1 MSLSLRYA
9 ARSHV
14 GLIRDGNED
23 SGYAGPRLLMVA
35 DGMGGQA
42 AGELASSV
50 AVQTLA
56 QLDSSS
62 SAESPDDPLQLL
74 GTRIYEAHTRL
85 RAMVAENSQLEGMGT
100 TLTALLFARGQLA
113 LAHIGDSRAYR
124 LREGRF
130 EQLTTDHT
138 WVQRLV
144 DEGRISAEE
153 AGHHPQRSLLMR
165 ALDGRGQAEPDL
177 SMIDVQLG
185 DRFLLCSDGLCGVV
199 SFETIESAVAGQAD
213 IHAVAESL
221 IQLALRGGGPDNIT
235 CIVADVVQDYPPDY
249 YGSVAGRT
257 GEYPVAS
264 AQSAATQ
271 FIEMPMAVGAASEH
285 GTGGLPVFGS
295 TTATTATIPA
305 ARSVSAVPGAAQ
317 DDAVP
322 QDTPASR
329 AARLRRKS
337 SAEHAQSR
345 ANESGAAQT
354 QETDRDGARHRGKD
368 RDRGRDSNQGGDEPD
383 GTEWAHGERRRRWRK
398 PVLLGGVSLVL
409 IGGLAAGGY
418 YWTQQQYY
426 VAESNGDVAIFQG
439 VNYSLAGYHLS
450 HVVAGTP
457 TIAVTRLPLSKQG
470 QVKSSIAASSLA
482 DAQSIIAMLQDSE
495 QVCVPPISIP
505 LPPPTT
511 VAATATPPAT
521 ITGTA
526 TPTAT
531 IPAQNSGP
539 TATGLPTIPV
549 ETPTPTASATSPS
562 ANTGITNCP
571 PD

>member
-62 SAESPDDPLQLL
+62 ATESPEDPIQLL
-74 GTRIYEAHTRL
+74 GERIYEAHTRL
-85 RAMVAENSQLEGMGT
+85 RDMVAENAQLEGMGT
-100 TLTALLFARGQLA
+100 TLTALLFAHGQLA
-113 LAHIGDSRAYR
+113 VAHIGDSRAYR
-124 LREGRF
+124 LRDGRF

-177 SMIDVQLG
+177 TVIDVRAG

-235 CIVADVVQDYPPDY
+235 CIVADVVQEFPPAYLGDTL
-249 YGSVAGRT
+249 G
-257 GEYPVAS
+257 AS
-264 AQSAATQ
+264 HSGQFPTAQSATTQ
-271 FIEMPMAVGAASEH
+271 YLEMPMAVGAAAEH
-285 GTGGLPVFGS
+285 GPGGLPVFGG
-295 TTATTATIPA
+295 TAPLAATVPT
-305 ARSVSAVPGAAQ
+305 ARSGPSMPGATQ
-317 DDAVP
+317 DDSIP

-329 AARLRRKS
+329 AARLRRKPAGAHS
-337 SAEHAQSR
+337 GGQQPAESPSTAVAQ
-345 ANESGAAQT
+345 EQ
-354 QETDRDGARHRGKD
+354 
-368 RDRGRDSNQGGDEPD
+368 DEEPA
-383 GTEWAHGERRRRWRK
+383 GTEWAHKEHRRRWRR
-398 PVLLGGVSLVL
+398 PVLLGGIGLLVVV
-409 IGGLAAGGY
+409 GLGTAGY
-418 YWTQQQYY
+418 VWTQQQYY
-426 VAESNGDVAIFQG
+426 VADSNGNVAIFQG
-439 VNYSLAGYHLS
+439 INTSLAGFHLS
-450 HVVAGTP
+450 HVVSSSPKVVVAD
-457 TIAVTRLPLSKQG
+457 LPFVKQD
-470 QVKSSIAASSLA
+470 QVKGSITASNLA
-482 DAQSIIAMLQDSE
+482 DAQSIVATLQSAA
-495 QVCVPPISIP
+495 QRCVPKISIP
-505 LPPPTT
+505 FPSNGITPDTSLTPKPT
-511 VAATATPPAT
+511 ATATPGSIIPSARTSKPATPPAT
-521 ITGTA
+521 TPPA
-526 TPTAT
+526 TPTPSA
-531 IPAQNSGP
+531 SP
-539 TATGLPTIPV
+539 TATAPSTPAGCPV
-549 ETPTPTASATSPS
+549 L
-562 ANTGITNCP
+562 TGR
-571 PD
+571 